1 MFSVGIKREYW
12 EEMGKGYGNVTVS
25 SQVKHIHFRFLRENK
40 NKFWASV
47 C

>member
-12 EEMGKGYGNVTVS
+12 EEMGKGYGNV
-25 SQVKHIHFRFLRENK
+25 QVKHIHFRFLRENK